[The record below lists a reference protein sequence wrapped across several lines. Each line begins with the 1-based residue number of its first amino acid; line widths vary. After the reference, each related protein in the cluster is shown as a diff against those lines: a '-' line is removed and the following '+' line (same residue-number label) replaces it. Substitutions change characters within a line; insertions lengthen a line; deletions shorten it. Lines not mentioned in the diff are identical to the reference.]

1 MTNYQG
7 ALMIIGVCCFVLLL
21 IAVKSKSHLILN
33 FVFRS
38 VTGTLLLFLLNR
50 GMEMMDISLS
60 VNLNM
65 ATVLTSGFLGFPGVI
80 LLYGIKIYSLL

>member
-1 MTNYQG
+1 
-7 ALMIIGVCCFVLLL
+7 MIIGVCCFVLLL
-21 IAVKSKSHLILN
+21 IAIKSKSYLILN

-38 VTGTLLLFLLNR
+38 VTGTLLLFLINKA
-50 GMEMMDISLS
+50 MEMEGISLS
-60 VNLNM
+60 VSLNA